1 LFADFTR
8 WEILH
13 LLSIRPMTEAQISKL
28 LGLTRAAIGYHLHH
42 LLKAG
47 LVQIEKTEP
56 EEHGI
61 LQKFYS
67 PVARLFIV
75 DPERTPEEMLRY
87 FIRIQEER
95 LIGFF
100 SAFQLKNREIDFSAE
115 TLEKLALAMLKKLC
129 EVGRKYAMLD
139 TARGV
144 LSLEVKIYAEALSSL
159 TKQDEW
165 RDFFQKLLYL

>member
-1 LFADFTR
+1 
-8 WEILH
+8 
-13 LLSIRPMTEAQISKL
+13 MTEAQISKL
-28 LGLTRAAIGYHLHH
+28 LGLTKAAIGYHLHH

-67 PVARLFIV
+67 PVAKLFIV
-75 DPERTPEEMLRY
+75 DPERTPEEMLR
-87 FIRIQEER
+87 
-95 LIGFF
+95 F
-100 SAFQLKNREIDFSAE
+100 SAFQLKNREINFSAE

-139 TARGV
+139 TAGGV